1 MTVQKYNGS
10 HLDKMSENKITL
22 LSICALLFFFSFHV
36 PSVHLKALK
45 LIEISLFFFFFYVW
59 KKMMEHLTLVFSCGT
74 MTAQIH

>member
-45 LIEISLFFFFFYVW
+45 LIEISLFFVFLC
-59 KKMMEHLTLVFSCGT
+59 MEENGGT
-74 MTAQIH
+74 SNTRF